1 MTQSELKELEHM
13 KVLLRKWW
21 KIQFS
26 TVGDSRISMEIS
38 TGGYLGSMCASVH
51 LMERDSQERPGGLL
65 KTVMFYLSTFH
76 NPRHNENICNGCI
89 AFINAHRTQNA

>member
-21 KIQFS
+21 KVQLS

-38 TGGYLGSMCASVH
+38 TGGYLGSMSASVF
-51 LMERDSQERPGGLL
+51 LMERDSPEPGRPI
-65 KTVMFYLSTFH
+65 KTVIFYLSTFQ